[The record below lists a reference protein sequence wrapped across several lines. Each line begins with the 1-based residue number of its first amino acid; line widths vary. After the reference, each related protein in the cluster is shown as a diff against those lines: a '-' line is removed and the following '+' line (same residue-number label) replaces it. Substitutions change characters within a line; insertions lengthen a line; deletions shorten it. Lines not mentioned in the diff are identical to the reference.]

1 MSYFSDLLSAYSKRI
16 GINSPQIAGYCGLDR
31 VTVYRFMKGKTLPKD
46 RYRFMKGKTL
56 PKDRAT
62 VHLMAGI
69 LQLTGDERNNLL
81 EAYEC
86 ARLGPRVYWERRYIK
101 SFLMSFK
108 GTHLPAPLIQC
119 DSQAEQE

>member
-16 GINSPQIAGYCGLDR
+16 GINSPQIASYCGLDR
-31 VTVYRFMKGKTLPKD
+31 VTV
-46 RYRFMKGKTL
+46 YRFMKGKTL

-108 GTHLPAPLIQC
+108 GTHLPALLIQC

>member
-31 VTVYRFMKGKTLPKD
+31 VTV
-46 RYRFMKGKTL
+46 YRFMKGKTL

-86 ARLGPRVYWERRYIK
+86 ARLGPRVYRERRYIK